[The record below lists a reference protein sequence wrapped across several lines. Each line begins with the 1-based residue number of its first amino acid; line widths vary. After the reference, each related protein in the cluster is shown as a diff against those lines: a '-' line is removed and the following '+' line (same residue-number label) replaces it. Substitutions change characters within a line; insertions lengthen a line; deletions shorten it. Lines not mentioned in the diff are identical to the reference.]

1 MTKKN
6 TSAGASA
13 LRYNARGQRIQNKPK
28 NRLLRFLFGFLVPY
42 IVINGLILLFMIQQP
57 TIETTEPDTKDYQ
70 LASLD
75 IKVDSLIPLKSLTA
89 TMDSTELPLEK
100 SGSSWHVETEKN
112 GTMTLTAKSINGMS
126 KTVYVQIN
134 LLDDTGPTIDE
145 DSVNLGAGY
154 LEFNASDTQSGVNWD
169 SIYGVDSLG
178 NNVKPTDINKTS
190 GRVTFSMAGDAITV
204 YIKDLA
210 NNESSAN
217 FSVSE

>member
-1 MTKKN
+1 MTKN
-6 TSAGASA
+6 YRTGSSS
-13 LRYNARGQRIQNKPK
+13 LRYDSRGQRIQSKQK
-28 NRLLRFLFGFLVPY
+28 SKLLRFFFGFLIPY
-42 IVINGLILLFMIQQP
+42 VVINGLILLFMIQQP

-70 LASLD
+70 TASLD

-100 SGSSWHVETEKN
+100 SGSTWTVEVAKN
-112 GTMTLTAKSINGMS
+112 GTLTLTAKSINGMS
-126 KTVYVQIN
+126 KIVYVQIN

-154 LEFNASDTQSGVNWD
+154 LEFNASDAQSGVNWD

-178 NNVKPTDINKTS
+178 NNTKPTDINKTT

-217 FSVSE
+217 FSISDE